1 MASHGNG
8 GGAEREGRLGAV
20 LGSVAA
26 LMTSVTILL
35 AGNSLQFVILGLR
48 AEAAGLS
55 LTTIGAMTASYYI
68 GYGLGTFS
76 VPQLV
81 ERIGHIRA
89 FAAFCS
95 IISAIVLAHGLW
107 VEAWFWI
114 ALRFVA
120 GLCFAGMATV
130 NESWL
135 NAKATP
141 DVRGRV
147 LAIASIAAIG
157 GYAVGPLFASFGD
170 VQSLRLFVIA
180 SILMSVALVPVTLT
194 RFSAPTVSGVEG
206 AAESYSLLRLY
217 RETPF
222 GAVVCLG
229 TGLLQGAFLGLG
241 AVFAVQAGLSQA
253 SVSLF
258 MTGALLA
265 GAAMQYPLGWIS
277 DRIDRR
283 LVVAITTLGLAA
295 GALAVAAGLAW
306 GGATLPVMACGAI
319 VAGVAAMPLY
329 PIVIAHVN
337 DRLPQTSI
345 VPAAASLILA
355 FSIGSAISGP
365 VASGSMDLFG
375 PAGLFAYMALA
386 LGGIALFSLARI
398 AMKEAA
404 EPAPQQEGVFAVSP
418 AFAPLDTILEE
429 DQIAFAFTSPEAEKD
444 VAGSKD
450 KGAAG

>member
-1 MASHGNG
+1 V
-8 GGAEREGRLGAV
+8 GAV
-20 LGSVAA
+20 LLSVAS
-26 LMTSVTILL
+26 LMISVTILL

-55 LTTIGAMTASYYI
+55 LTVIGAMTASYYI

-107 VEAWFWI
+107 VEAWSWI

-157 GYAVGPLFASFGD
+157 GYAVGPLFASLGAVD
-170 VQSLRLFVIA
+170 GLRLFVIA

-194 RFSAPTVSGVEG
+194 RFSAPAVSGHESG
-206 AAESYSLLRLY
+206 AESYSLLRLY

-229 TGLLQGAFLGLG
+229 TGALQGSFLGLG
-241 AVFAVQAGLSQA
+241 AVFASQAGLGA
-253 SVSLF
+253 GSVSLF

-265 GAAMQYPLGWIS
+265 GAVMQYPLGWIS
-277 DRIDRR
+277 DRVDRR
-283 LVVAITTLGLAA
+283 LVIAVTVLGLAA
-295 GALAVAAGLAW
+295 ASVAVAAALAW
-306 GGATLPVMACGAI
+306 SGPLLPVMAAAAFI
-319 VAGVAAMPLY
+319 AGIAAMPLY

-337 DRLPQTSI
+337 DRLPQGSI
-345 VPAAASLILA
+345 VPAAAALILA
-355 FSIGSAISGP
+355 FSIGSAASGP
-365 VASGSMDLFG
+365 VASTSMSLLG
-375 PAGLFAYMALA
+375 PVGFLGFMALA
-386 LGGIALFSLARI
+386 LCSIGAFALVRIAL
-398 AMKEAA
+398 KEAA
-404 EPAPQQEGVFAVSP
+404 EPSPQEEGVFAVST
-418 AFAPLDTILEE
+418 AWAPLDTTLEE
-429 DQIAFAFTSPEAEKD
+429 DQIAFDFSSPDAEK
-444 VAGSKD
+444 G
-450 KGAAG
+450 GAAAS

>member
-1 MASHGNG
+1 M
-8 GGAEREGRLGAV
+8 GAV
-20 LGSVAA
+20 LLSVAA

-55 LTTIGAMTASYYI
+55 LSAIGIMTASYYI
-68 GYGLGTFS
+68 GFALGTFS

-89 FAAFCS
+89 FAVFCS
-95 IISAIVLAHGLW
+95 IISALVLAHGLW

-135 NAKATP
+135 NAKATA

-147 LAIASIAAIG
+147 LAIASVAAIG
-157 GYAVGPLFASFGD
+157 GYAVGPLFAVFGA
-170 VQSLRLFVIA
+170 VEGLQLFVIA
-180 SILMSVALVPVTLT
+180 SILMSVALVPVALT
-194 RFSAPTVSGVEG
+194 RFNAPAVSGLES
-206 AAESYSLLRLY
+206 AAENYSLLRLY

-241 AVFAVQAGLSQA
+241 AVFGARAGLSA
-253 SVSLF
+253 TGVSLF

-277 DRIDRR
+277 DRMDRR
-283 LVVAITTLGLAA
+283 LVVAVATLALAA
-295 GALAVAAGLAW
+295 GAVGIAAALAW
-306 GGATLPVMACGAI
+306 LGPLLPVMVLGAI
-319 VAGVAAMPLY
+319 IAGVAAMPLY
-329 PIVIAHVN
+329 AVVIAHVN
-337 DRLPQTSI
+337 DRLPETSI
-345 VPAAASLILA
+345 VPASATLILSY
-355 FSIGSAISGP
+355 SIGSALSGP
-365 VASGSMDLFG
+365 IASAAMGGFG
-375 PAGLFAYMALA
+375 PAGLFGFMALA
-386 LGGIALFSLARI
+386 LTAIGVFSLARV
-398 AMKEAA
+398 ALKEAA
-404 EPAPQQEGVFAVSP
+404 EPSSQAEGVFAVST
-418 AFAPLDTILEE
+418 AFAPLDTTLEE
-429 DQIAFAFTSPEAEKD
+429 DQIPFDFDAAEAAADPLGQEPEPA
-444 VAGSKD
+444 
-450 KGAAG
+450 

>member
-1 MASHGNG
+1 MGT
-8 GGAEREGRLGAV
+8 V
-20 LGSVAA
+20 LLSVAS

-55 LTTIGAMTASYYI
+55 LSVVGGMTASYYI

-76 VPQLV
+76 VPRLV

-114 ALRFVA
+114 ALRFVT

-157 GYAVGPLFASFGD
+157 GYAVGPLFVSLGAVEG
-170 VQSLRLFVIA
+170 LRLFVIA

-194 RFSAPTVSGVEG
+194 RFSAPAVSGQESGGEG
-206 AAESYSLLRLY
+206 YSLLRLY

-241 AVFAVQAGLSQA
+241 AVFGSRAGLSTTG
-253 SVSLF
+253 VSLF

-265 GAAMQYPLGWIS
+265 GAALQYPLGWIS
-277 DRIDRR
+277 DRMDRR
-283 LVVAITTLGLAA
+283 IVVAAATLALAA
-295 GALAVAAGLAW
+295 ASVGEAAALAWLGPHAA
-306 GGATLPVMACGAI
+306 VMAFGAVI
-319 VAGVAAMPLY
+319 AGVAAMPLY

-337 DRLPQTSI
+337 DRLPQSSI
-345 VPAAASLILA
+345 VPAAATLILA

-365 VASGSMDLFG
+365 VASTAMAVFG
-375 PAGLFAYMALA
+375 PAGFLGYMALSLA
-386 LGGIALFSLARI
+386 AIGVFSLARV
-398 AMKEAA
+398 ALKEAA
-404 EPAPQQEGVFAVSP
+404 EPAPQEAGVFAVTP
-418 AFAPLDTILEE
+418 AFAPLDTTLEE
-429 DQIAFAFTSPEAEKD
+429 NQMAFDFGPLDAET
-444 VAGSKD
+444 GGES
-450 KGAAG
+450 AAPPSA